1 MGEITISDNTRC
13 EYCDNPI
20 SLMIHPVEG
29 SIASC
34 SVCGWCSMLTDDEQT
49 KVRPNAQGK
58 RVSETIRN
66 LNYLHERMHAI
77 AFDTHNVSRVDLG
90 QPASPFSVRREV
102 EDLFDILFEAI
113 LRLRMM
119 IDEEDKLVELVPLK
133 FDPQR
138 FAPSKL
144 QPAIDAMDAV
154 LKKQERAEKA
164 IRNELDRYNGS
175 EFL

>member
-1 MGEITISDNTRC
+1 MGQITISDNTRC

-34 SVCGWCSMLTDDEQT
+34 SVCGWHSMLTDDEQT
-49 KVRPNAQGK
+49 KVRPHAQAK
-58 RVSETIRN
+58 RVRETIKN

-77 AFDTHNVSRVDLG
+77 AFDTHNVSRVDMG

-102 EDLFDILFEAI
+102 EDLFDIVFEAI

-119 IDEEDKLVELVPLK
+119 IDEEDKNVELVPFK
-133 FDPQR
+133 FDAER
-138 FAPSKL
+138 FKPAKL
-144 QPAIDAMDAV
+144 RHAIDEMDKTLRPFHNV
-154 LKKQERAEKA
+154 SDDL
-164 IRNELDRYNGS
+164 
-175 EFL
+175 

>member
-34 SVCGWCSMLTDDEQT
+34 SVCGWHSMLTDDEQT
-49 KVRPNAQGK
+49 KVRPNAQGN
-58 RVSETIRN
+58 RVRETVRN

-77 AFDTHNVSRVDLG
+77 AFDTHNVSRVNIG
-90 QPASPFSVRREV
+90 QPASPYSVRREV
-102 EDLFDILFEAI
+102 EDLFDILYEAI

-119 IDEEDKLVELVPLK
+119 IDPEDKAVELVPFM

-138 FAPSKL
+138 FTPSKL
-144 QPAIDAMDAV
+144 QPEIDRMNAV
-154 LKKQERAEKA
+154 LREQAKR
-164 IRNELDRYNGS
+164 DDDV
-175 EFL
+175 

>member
-34 SVCGWCSMLTDDEQT
+34 SVCGWHSMLTDDEQT
-49 KVRPNAQGK
+49 KVRPHAQGK
-58 RVSETIRN
+58 RVRETIKN

-77 AFDTHNVSRVDLG
+77 AFDTHNVSRVNIG
-90 QPASPFSVRREV
+90 QPASPYSVRREV
-102 EDLFDILFEAI
+102 EDLFDIVFEAI

-119 IDEEDKLVELVPLK
+119 IDPEDKSVELVPFD

-144 QPAIDAMDAV
+144 KPAIDHMDSV
-154 LKKQERAEKA
+154 LKKEERSEKA
-164 IRNELDRYNGS
+164 IRNELGRYNGS